1 MKKIKCKRGLKEKE
15 KSLYTHIPLL
25 FSLFKVGFIDY
36 IVHPLW
42 ETWADLVHPDAQE
55 ILDTLEDNRE
65 WYQSMIPHSPS
76 PNPHGQEKGALAGEA
91 SALSGG
97 SGSTSGDKFQF
108 ELTLEEEGESDTES
122 PPEEEEGYS
131 GRKGSELSRTDSG
144 SGFEAVSAKIHRLP
158 KMLTTDSDRTFSI
171 DSDKDMAEEREKD
184 QEGVSG
190 VPRFR
195 LGT

>member
-1 MKKIKCKRGLKEKE
+1 MNEDNFTKKGLEEKE
-15 KSLYTHIPLL
+15 KCFYRYKPLL
-25 FSLFKVGFIDY
+25 ASLFQVGFIDY

-76 PNPHGQEKGALAGEA
+76 PHPEDQQDGANAGES

-97 SGSTSGDKFQF
+97 SISADKFQF

-122 PPEEEEGYS
+122 PPEEEEGSS
-131 GRKGSELSRTDSG
+131 GSRGPELSRSDSG
-144 SGFEAVSAKIHRLP
+144 SGFDAVSATTLL
-158 KMLTTDSDRTFSI
+158 LTKKLSTDSGRTFSL
-171 DSDKDMAEEREKD
+171 DSDKDMAEDRKTD